1 MRNRTQRILSLVLA
15 LVMILGFASP
25 VLAQVGELPG
35 PKESITFNVN
45 VTVNGL
51 RGVVDGNVDFYLRG
65 QAGGDWQVFELNE
78 GWVEIVDGEETVE
91 ITIPETL
98 TDVEGTEYDV
108 DDLDN
113 LHVWVGLRNVEE
125 PITDV
130 YFGDHEEPLNPE
142 YFDEYGDEVYWQSF
156 PVEELD
162 PTVPVEVNFD
172 LVHEYPQIND
182 DDFTIRVVDRNGR
195 GIEGATV
202 NLHPVVK
209 GELRVAKN
217 HLSLPKGCGRQ
228 LLQEG
233 SLTHDPKK
241 FPYFGWPHDAVLLPG
256 VKGP

>member
-65 QAGGDWQVFELNE
+65 QAGGDWQVFEPNE
-78 GWVEIVDGEETVE
+78 ENSVEIVDGEGTVE

-98 TDVEGTEYDV
+98 THDEDTEYDV

-113 LHVWVGLRNVEE
+113 LHVWVGLREVTA
-125 PITDV
+125 PINDV
-130 YFGDHEEPLNPE
+130 YFGDHEEPLNPD

-172 LVHEYPQIND
+172 LVHEYPQISD
-182 DDFTIRVVDRNGR
+182 DDFTIRVVDREGR
-195 GIEGATV
+195 GLEGAEVTLWKV
-202 NLHPVVK
+202 EK
-209 GELRVAKN
+209 GNEADYALDENGDYIVDEDADTWTLKEPPTHGYLVLSWQKN
-217 HLSLPKGCGRQ
+217 KQ
-228 LLQEG
+228 LLLISER
-233 SLTHDPKK
+233 
-241 FPYFGWPHDAVLLPG
+241 
-256 VKGP
+256 